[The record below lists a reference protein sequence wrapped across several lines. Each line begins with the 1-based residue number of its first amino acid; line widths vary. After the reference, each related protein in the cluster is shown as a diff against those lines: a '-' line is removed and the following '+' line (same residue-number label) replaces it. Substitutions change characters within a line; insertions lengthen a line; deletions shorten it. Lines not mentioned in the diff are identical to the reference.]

1 MHLPLCNPQKGA
13 IDYES
18 QVVQLVNAVKK
29 EGLGH

>member
-13 IDYES
+13 IDYQS
-18 QVVQLVNAVKK
+18 QVVSVNAVKK